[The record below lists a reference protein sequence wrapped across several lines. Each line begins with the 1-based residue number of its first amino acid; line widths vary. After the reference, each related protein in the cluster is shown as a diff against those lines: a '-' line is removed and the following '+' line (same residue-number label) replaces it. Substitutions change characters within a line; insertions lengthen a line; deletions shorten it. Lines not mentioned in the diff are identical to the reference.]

1 MGIKTR
7 KIKLIPVAE
16 DSKGRTKIYNFVKEL
31 SKEMATVGNR
41 VIRHHVNNGFEVE
54 KLKAE
59 QTLTKGKA
67 IEILTEM
74 LGASPQNSGYNITT
88 DMPHISSNVRVNFNQ
103 MIYKTISENFYD
115 ILTNKVSIP
124 SYKSV
129 NLPIPT
135 SKKVY
140 VENGTYIYDFPGT
153 KHTKEMYGDI
163 KFELY
168 FGKDKS
174 NNKVIVDRTID
185 ETYKMCTSTIQYD
198 GKDIFL
204 YMVVNIPNQIKDVD
218 PNKVMGID
226 LGINRPV
233 TMYITDE
240 KRQPQQINI
249 NDKIQHDRMRMMK
262 QRRSLQQSLKY
273 AKGGHGRAKKTKSME
288 DFREK
293 ESHWAQTINHTISA
307 NVIKTAL
314 EYNVGVI
321 KMEDLTGITTN
332 KNDYFFKS
340 WGYYQL
346 QNYIKY
352 KAEQVGIKIKWINPM
367 NTSRECPTCNNVH
380 EENRSKVDVTK
391 FACVNTK
398 CKDYLKVVDADVVG
412 ATNISNREGLEDK
425 PKSKAARLKKTKKVE
440 KILEEDL
447 VV

>member
-41 VIRHHVNNGFEVE
+41 IIRKHVNNGFEVE
-54 KLKAE
+54 GLRNE
-59 QTLTKGKA
+59 RGVTKGDAYA
-67 IEILTEM
+67 ILKEM
-74 LGASPQNSGYNITT
+74 LGTSPQNSGYQITT
-88 DMPHISSNVRVNFNQ
+88 ELPHISSEVRTGFNQ
-103 MIYKTISENFYD
+103 MIYKTISEKFYE
-115 ILTNKVSIP
+115 ILNNKVSIP
-124 SYKSV
+124 SYKGT

-135 SKKVY
+135 AQKVY
-140 VENGTYIYDFPGT
+140 VENGKHLYNFPGT
-153 KHTKEMYGDI
+153 KHTKELYGNI
-163 KFELY
+163 SFELF

-174 NNKVIVDRTID
+174 NNKIIVDRTID
-185 ETYKMCTSTIQYD
+185 GTYKMCNSTIQYD

-204 YMVVNIPNQIKDVD
+204 YLVVDIPMEAKDVD

-233 TMYITDE
+233 TMYISDE

-273 AKGGHGRAKKTKSME
+273 AKGGHGRNKKTKSME
-288 DFREK
+288 DFKNK

-307 NVIKTAL
+307 AVIKTAL
-314 EYNVGVI
+314 EYNVGMI

-332 KNDYFFKS
+332 KTDYFFKS

-352 KAEQVGIKIKWINPM
+352 KAEQVGIKIMWVNPM

-391 FACVNTK
+391 FACVNTR
-398 CKDYLKVVDADVVG
+398 CKDYLKIVDADVVG
-412 ATNISNREGLEDK
+412 ATNISNREGMGDK
-425 PKSKAARLKKTKKVE
+425 PKSKAARIKKTKKVE

-447 VV
+447 VM

>member
-7 KIKLIPVAE
+7 KIKLIPVAN

-31 SKEMATVGNR
+31 SKEMATMGNR
-41 VIRHHVNNGFEVE
+41 IIRQHVNNGFEIQKIREE
-54 KLKAE
+54 KTLSKAD
-59 QTLTKGKA
+59 A
-67 IEILTEM
+67 YEILKEM
-74 LGASPQNSGYNITT
+74 LGTSPQNSGYQITT
-88 DMPHISSNVRVNFNQ
+88 ELPHISSEVRTGFNQ

-124 SYKSV
+124 SYKSS

-135 SKKVY
+135 ARKVY
-140 VENGTYIYDFPGT
+140 VDDGKHIYDFPGT
-153 KHTKEMYGDI
+153 KHTKETYGDV

-174 NNKVIVDRTID
+174 NNKIIVDRTID
-185 ETYKMCTSTIQYD
+185 GTYKMCNSTIQYD

-204 YMVVNIPNQIKDVD
+204 YLVVNIPTEVKDID

-233 TMYITDE
+233 TMYINGE

-249 NDKIQHDRMRMMK
+249 NDKIQHDRMRFMK
-262 QRRSLQQSLKY
+262 QRRSLQQSLKF
-273 AKGGHGRAKKTKSME
+273 AKGGHGRAKKTAKMD

-352 KAEQVGIKIKWINPM
+352 KAEQVGIQIKWVNPM
-367 NTSRECPTCNNVH
+367 NTSRECPTCNSVH
-380 EENRSKVDVTK
+380 EENRSKTDVTK
-391 FACVNTK
+391 FACVNEF
-398 CKDYLKVVDADVVG
+398 CSDYMKVVDADVVG
-412 ATNISNREGLEDK
+412 ATNISNREGLGDK
-425 PKSKAARLKKTKKVE
+425 PKSKAARIKKPKKVE
-440 KILEEDL
+440 KNTEESL
-447 VV
+447 VM